1 MNHISQ
7 LTKHFNQD
15 HEKKNNMSSC
25 PICLK
30 EYKVANYVFA
40 HVKTEHLKMKKKCP
54 DCSKLC
60 PIGINYD
67 DHVKMMHGSNK
78 SAERLQ
84 CEFCDYSTN
93 LKSLFQKHIRVSH
106 KRERPHLCDRCDKR
120 FEFPNQLKYHYN
132 KVHEKLFEYKIE
144 CNMCQKK
151 FQFQSQLDRHK
162 EMNIGKNSCVSLNK
176 EPIECKLCSREFN
189 FPSPYINHYQE
200 THGSIPPEYSDKE
213 LYFCEQCPKIFLLK
227 QHLQWYA

>member
-1 MNHISQ
+1 M
-7 LTKHFNQD
+7 
-15 HEKKNNMSSC
+15 
-25 PICLK
+25 
-30 EYKVANYVFA
+30 
-40 HVKTEHLKMKKKCP
+40 
-54 DCSKLC
+54 
-60 PIGINYD
+60 
-67 DHVKMMHGSNK
+67 
-78 SAERLQ
+78 
-84 CEFCDYSTN
+84 
-93 LKSLFQKHIRVSH
+93 FQKHIRVSH

-144 CNMCQKK
+144 CNLCQKK

-162 EMNIGKNSCVSLNK
+162 EMNVGKNSCVSLNK

-227 QHLQWYA
+227 QHLQRYA